1 MMRAIMVQKALAEID
16 MGEGFL
22 SRPQNIKIRSKF
34 ITAFPN
40 ASSLIQKR
48 KPTKYLRYP
57 RFL

>member
-1 MMRAIMVQKALAEID
+1 MVQKALAEID